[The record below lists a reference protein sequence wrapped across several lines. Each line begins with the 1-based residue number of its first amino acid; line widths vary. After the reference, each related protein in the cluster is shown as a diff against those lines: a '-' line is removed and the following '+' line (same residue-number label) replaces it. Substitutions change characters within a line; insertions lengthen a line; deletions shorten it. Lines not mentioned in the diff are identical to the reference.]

1 VTAAVDPPRRYRFG
15 PLDRS
20 GWLLGLG
27 PVACLTLGSGL
38 LAAGLALRASGSLVL
53 AAAPLAVASAVAFGR
68 HHGRALHEWIPPVAG
83 WLSLQAR
90 GHDRWSAQVVP
101 IGGPVRAPDLPP
113 FLAGLEFL
121 EVPARFDGGPRA
133 TGVAVVVD
141 GERFSA
147 TVRVRG
153 GPFALLE
160 PAEQA
165 RVLDAWGRALAGFCR
180 ERTPVTRVAWSEWA
194 APASLAEHLAFVRDQ
209 QDGRVPTS
217 SLGEY
222 LELVGRA
229 GPLTIAHETQVTVT
243 VDRRRV
249 RGTRATDPQ
258 RTVEVLLDELRLLA
272 GRLEQAGL
280 AVDSP
285 LSPGEL
291 ASVMRLRAD
300 PSAASRLGARR
311 ERLAEQAR
319 LVSPHNLA
327 PISVETAWRHVR
339 VDQAWHRSFWIAEWP
354 RLEVHADW
362 LASLLLH
369 PGGIRTVTVV
379 HEPVAPSRS
388 RRAIDREATR
398 LASDEDERSRRGFR
412 IRAQH
417 RRAESEVLARESEIV
432 SGYSE
437 LRYSGFVTVT
447 TFDPRALADQC
458 DEWEQVCAQCGL
470 ELRALDG
477 QHDLALAAAL
487 PVGRVSL
494 GRGQG

>member
-1 VTAAVDPPRRYRFG
+1 VTAPVDAPRRYRFG
-15 PLDRS
+15 SLDRS

-27 PVACLTLGSGL
+27 AVPCLTLGSGL
-38 LAAGLALRASGSLVL
+38 LLAGLALRASGSLVL
-53 AAAPLAVASAVAFGR
+53 AGAPLAVASAAAFGR
-68 HHGRALHEWIPPVAG
+68 HNGRALHEWILPVAG
-83 WLSLQAR
+83 WLSLHAPGR
-90 GHDRWSAQVVP
+90 DRWSAQVVP
-101 IGGPVRAPDLPP
+101 NGGSALMPDLPP
-113 FLAGLEFL
+113 FLDGLEFL
-121 EVPARFDGGPRA
+121 EVPARRAGGPRPA
-133 TGVAVVVD
+133 GVAVVVD

-147 TVRVRG
+147 TVQVRG

-160 PAEQA
+160 HAEQE

-209 QDGRVPTS
+209 QDGRAPTAG
-217 SLGEY
+217 LGEY

-229 GPLTIAHETQVTVT
+229 GLLTIAHDTHVTLT
-243 VDRRRV
+243 VDGRRV
-249 RGTRATDPQ
+249 RGARANEPQ

-280 AVDSP
+280 TVDPP
-285 LSPGEL
+285 LGPGEL

-300 PSAASRLGARR
+300 PSAASRLAARR

-327 PISVETAWRHVR
+327 PIAVQTAWRHVR
-339 VDQAWHRSFWIAEWP
+339 IDQAWHRSFWIAEWP

-398 LASDEDERSRRGFR
+398 LASDEDERTRRGFR

-432 SGYSE
+432 SGYAE

-447 TFDPRALADQC
+447 AFDERSLADQC
-458 DEWEQVCAQCGL
+458 DEWEQVSAQCGL

-477 QHDLALAAAL
+477 QHDLALAVAL

-494 GRGQG
+494 GRGQR

>member
-1 VTAAVDPPRRYRFG
+1 VSAPVDAPRRYRFG

-27 PVACLTLGSGL
+27 PAPCLTLGSGL
-38 LAAGLALRASGSLVL
+38 LLAGLALRASGSLVL
-53 AAAPLAVASAVAFGR
+53 ASVPLAVASAAAFGR
-68 HHGRALHEWIPPVAG
+68 HDGRALHEWIPPVAG
-83 WLSLQAR
+83 WLSLHAR
-90 GHDRWSAQVVP
+90 GRDRWSAQVVP
-101 IGGPVRAPDLPP
+101 IGGSALTPDLPP
-113 FLAGLEFL
+113 FLDGLEFL
-121 EVPARFDGGPRA
+121 ETPARRDGGPRPA
-133 TGVAVVVD
+133 GVAVVVD

-160 PAEQA
+160 HAEQA

-194 APASLAEHLAFVRDQ
+194 APASLAEHLAFVRGQHD
-209 QDGRVPTS
+209 DSVPTPG
-217 SLGEY
+217 LGEY

-229 GPLTIAHETQVTVT
+229 GPLTIAHETHVTLT
-243 VDRRRV
+243 IDGRRV
-249 RGTRATDPQ
+249 RGARATDRQ

-272 GRLEQAGL
+272 GRLEQGGL
-280 AVDSP
+280 AVDAP
-285 LSPGEL
+285 LGPGEL
-291 ASVMRLRAD
+291 ATVMRLRAD
-300 PSAASRLGARR
+300 PSSASRLSARR

-327 PISVETAWRHVR
+327 PIAVETAWRHVR
-339 VDQAWHRSFWIAEWP
+339 IDQAWHRSFWIAEWP

-398 LASDEDERSRRGFR
+398 LASDEDERTRRGFR

-417 RRAESEVLARESEIV
+417 RRAETEVLARESEIV
-432 SGYSE
+432 SGYAE

-447 TFDPRALADQC
+447 AFDPRSLADQC
-458 DEWEQVCAQCGL
+458 DEWEQVSAQCGL

-477 QHDLALAAAL
+477 QHDLALAVAL

-494 GRGQG
+494 GRGRS